1 MSVNNKIAFQQSIR
15 LPLSIC
21 VMTIAF
27 LLAPVIAVAYES
39 PNSEPATTMSMQPV
53 VASNMST
60 NQGISMTGDVD
71 YDFAV
76 NMRTHH
82 QMALTMSQAQ
92 LKNGKDASIRDLANK
107 IIAAQR
113 KEIRVLDHW
122 IAAHDKARTQ

>member
-1 MSVNNKIAFQQSIR
+1 
-15 LPLSIC
+15 
-21 VMTIAF
+21 MTVAF

-39 PNSEPATTMSMQPV
+39 PNSEPATTMPMQPV
-53 VASNMST
+53 VASNMKT
-60 NQGISMTGDVD
+60 KQGISMTGDVD

-82 QMALTMSQAQ
+82 QMALTMSQVQ

>member
-1 MSVNNKIAFQQSIR
+1 MSVNNTIAFQQSIR

-53 VASNMST
+53 VASNMKT
-60 NQGISMTGDVD
+60 KQGISMTGDVD

-82 QMALTMSQAQ
+82 QMALNMSQAQ
-92 LKNGKDASIRDLANK
+92 LKNGKDASIHFANK